1 MQENTYHTPDLRER
15 VEQALQSLRPYL
27 QSDGGDVRLVQI
39 TENFVV
45 ELELLGACGSCSMSS
60 MTMKAGIE
68 QAIKKA
74 APEIVS
80 VEAVM
85 TA

>member
-1 MQENTYHTPDLRER
+1 MQENTYHTPDLREK

-27 QSDGGDVRLVQI
+27 QSDGGDIRLVQI

>member
-1 MQENTYHTPDLRER
+1 MQENTYHTQDLRER

-39 TENFVV
+39 TDAFVV